1 VRGVE
6 LVPFGRIWAVVCE
19 QFEKGSEL
27 LVGRTLGPDRDRE
40 VRWAGHELAVH
51 LGGVPRGGCVDGAT
65 YQTTFVFDNGCLVIS
80 SRACQYQW
88 HAHRFPRFLPDS

>member
-27 LVGRTLGPDRDRE
+27 LIGRTLGPDRDRE

-51 LGGVPRGGCVDGAT
+51 LGGVP
-65 YQTTFVFDNGCLVIS
+65 
-80 SRACQYQW
+80 
-88 HAHRFPRFLPDS
+88 